1 MKGSEIL
8 VIEES
13 TGQPMMVT
21 NGWLDRFVC
30 RPHSPRRLL
39 WDFLSSQMVL
49 YDVIA
54 IPLMAFSAQDSDF
67 VIRMDWVITCFWT
80 TDIICSFFTGFNFE
94 GVVETRPKAV
104 AKQYLKTWFTFD
116 ILVVLVDWSLL
127 YLASV
132 GSSYDAVGV
141 FRFGKTFRVT
151 RILRAFRL
159 LRFVKLQRV
168 LTECL
173 ELINSESIRALFNVS
188 MAVAVILII
197 NHYMA
202 CGWYMMG
209 NLGVTSGWT
218 NWLNENGITEDE
230 TVYGYTTCLH
240 WSLTQFTPAS
250 MEVRPYNTVERIYS
264 ITALLFALITFS
276 SFLGS
281 ITAAI
286 TQLRKY
292 TSESVRQQHLLRVY
306 FQKNSI
312 SASLSKTIWNFL
324 KDNHFAHQTRS
335 HKEHVQVLR
344 LLPPQ
349 LERRLHQELYGPYV
363 TRAPFFFHFAAA
375 CTDGLIEVCS
385 KAISEKTVICGEEL
399 FLEGKVA
406 TTMSFIVS
414 GVMRYEHAD
423 VRLHTIIVTGL
434 WVSEPALWLQWA
446 HCAPLVAQTSGE
458 IVELNVSQFRDIV
471 SSYLNAIPLVRKYA
485 AKFVEYM
492 RSRGD
497 AWNTDVWT
505 NKRILDDLA
514 RYAWYDEASESYT
527 GTADVQGVMVYAH
540 EHPARRWSC
549 ISATSSLG
557 SLFNNSSRASA
568 RG

>member
-1 MKGSEIL
+1 M
-8 VIEES
+8 
-13 TGQPMMVT
+13 
-21 NGWLDRFVC
+21 RA
-30 RPHSPRRLL
+30 R
-39 WDFLSSQMVL
+39 
-49 YDVIA
+49 
-54 IPLMAFSAQDSDF
+54 
-67 VIRMDWVITCFWT
+67 
-80 TDIICSFFTGFNFE
+80 
-94 GVVETRPKAV
+94 AV
-104 AKQYLKTWFTFD
+104 AKQYLKTWFPFD
-116 ILVVLVDWSLL
+116 FIVVFVDWTLL
-127 YLASV
+127 YLASI
-132 GSSYDAVGV
+132 GSSYDPVGV

-202 CGWYMMG
+202 CGWYMVGRMG
-209 NLGVTSGWT
+209 VMSGWN
-218 NWLNENGITEDE
+218 NWLKENGIEE
-230 TVYGYTTCLH
+230 NEAVYGYMTCLH

-250 MEVRPYNTVERIYS
+250 MEVRPYNAVERVYAIA
-264 ITALLFALITFS
+264 ALLFALITFS

-306 FQKNSI
+306 FQKNNI

-335 HKEHVQVLR
+335 HKETVTVLR
-344 LLPPQ
+344 LLPPH

-363 TRAPFFFHFAAA
+363 TRAPFFHHFAAV

-406 TTMSFIVS
+406 TKMSFIVS
-414 GVMRYEHAD
+414 GVMRYEHTD
-423 VRLHTIIVTGL
+423 VRLYTTIVTGL

-446 HCAPLVAQTSGE
+446 HCAPLVAQTSAE
-458 IVELNVSQFRDIV
+458 IVELNVAQFRDVV
-471 SSYLNAIPLVRKYA
+471 SSYLNALPLVRKYVA
-485 AKFVEYM
+485 RFVEYM

-505 NKRILDDLA
+505 NKRILDDIA
-514 RYAWYDEASESYT
+514 RYAWYDEVSEHPH
-527 GTADVQGVMVYAH
+527 GAADVNNAIHLPH
-540 EHPARRWSC
+540 EGRRWSC
-549 ISATSSLG
+549 ISATSSMSSVRNSALG
-557 SLFNNSSRASA
+557 SLLNNSLA
-568 RG
+568 RRS